1 MVSSSPLAFALLAPD
16 LAYVYETISLNPFRG
31 ASMVLV
37 VSDVLEGVE
46 KLYETLHG

>member
-16 LAYVYETISLNPFRG
+16 LAYVYETISLNPFRS

-37 VSDVLEGVE
+37 VSDVLKESE
-46 KLYETLHG
+46 KMYEILHG